1 MRILGMKLHN
11 HDCNVSE
18 INNEEI
24 LYVLEFERI
33 SRQRYHFGNFFEEPE
48 QLDYWFIIKEYYG
61 N

>member
-1 MRILGMKLHN
+1 MKLHN